1 MKHPFIVS
9 SIVIT
14 AFVAMVPVV
23 FSDDDRREYRQRSV
37 GVAAVSSPIYKE
49 ECGSCH
55 MAYQPGLLPTRSW
68 VKIMTGLETHFGDN
82 AELDAEALK
91 NITDFLVSNS
101 ADNSD
106 YRRSRKIM
114 RSLDNSDAPIRIS
127 ETPYIKRKHNE
138 IPNKMIKYNKKV
150 NSLANCSACHNK
162 AEQGL
167 YDEHGVN
174 IPGYGRWDD

>member
-1 MKHPFIVS
+1 MKHPLIVS
-9 SIVIT
+9 SIILT

-49 ECGSCH
+49 ECASCH

-68 VKIMTGLETHFGDN
+68 VKIMTGLEEHFGDN

-91 NITDFLVSNS
+91 NITNFLVSNS
-101 ADNSD
+101 ADNSE

-114 RSLDNSDAPIRIS
+114 RSLDSNDAPIRIS
-127 ETPYIKRKHNE
+127 ETPYIIRKHDE

-150 NSLANCSACHNK
+150 NSLANCNACHSK
-162 AEQGL
+162 AEQAL
-167 YDEHGVN
+167 YDEDGVN